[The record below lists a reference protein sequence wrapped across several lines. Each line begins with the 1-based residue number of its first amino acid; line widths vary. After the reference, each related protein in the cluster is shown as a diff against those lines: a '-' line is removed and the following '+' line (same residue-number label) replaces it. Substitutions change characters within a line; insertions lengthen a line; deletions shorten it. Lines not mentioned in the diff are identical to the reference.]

1 MSVFPE
7 SARMGQR
14 GRTVVQ
20 FSINRS
26 GQVPKLVIAMPAGTQ
41 ALDRAAVAG
50 VSASIPFPPL
60 PADFKGGEIRLQLV
74 FTYNMPAR

>member
-1 MSVFPE
+1 MSDFPE

-20 FSINRS
+20 FSVNRS
-26 GQVPKLVIAMPAGTQ
+26 GQVPKLVISMPAGVQ
-41 ALDRAAVAG
+41 ALDRAAVTG
-50 VSASIPFPPL
+50 VSASVPFPPL
-60 PADFKGGEIRLQLV
+60 PAGFKGGEIRVQLV